1 MASADVW
8 AEVDRAGTE
17 CQYGGNA
24 TSAASN
30 QYPEHK
36 SVSKRRQTVDKQNR
50 STRWLGSSHLEA
62 NKIEELRFWRLLE
75 PCRKLDLMK
84 TSAGEQEVDPSPTDF
99 WPVPNKIAQPTTEK

>member
-50 STRWLGSSHLEA
+50 STR
-62 NKIEELRFWRLLE
+62 
-75 PCRKLDLMK
+75 
-84 TSAGEQEVDPSPTDF
+84 
-99 WPVPNKIAQPTTEK
+99 